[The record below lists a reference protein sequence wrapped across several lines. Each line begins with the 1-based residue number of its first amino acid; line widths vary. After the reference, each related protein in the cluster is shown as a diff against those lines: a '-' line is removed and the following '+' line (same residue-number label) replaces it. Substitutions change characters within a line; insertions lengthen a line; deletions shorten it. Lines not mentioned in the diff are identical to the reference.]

1 MELVNKA
8 LKIFK
13 KMQKVDDSDFESQVE
28 CQTSIFRLMIGMT
41 DEEIKSYNN
50 KCDEFLKES
59 KKSSKK

>member
-13 KMQKVDDSDFESQVE
+13 KIQKLDDSDFEAQVE
-28 CQTSIFRLMIGMT
+28 CLSAIFKLTMGMS
-41 DEEIKSYNN
+41 DEEIKLYNN

-59 KKSSKK
+59 KKS

>member
-13 KMQKVDDSDFESQVE
+13 KMQKVDESDFEAQVE
-28 CQTSIFRLMIGMT
+28 CQTSIFKLMMGMT
-41 DEEIKSYNN
+41 DEEIKLYNN
-50 KCDEFLKES
+50 KCDDFLKES